1 MTDVPIKDI
10 ARGRWPSLLPMLGV
24 DARFLT
30 GKHGPCPMCGGKDR
44 FRFDDRKGD
53 GTYFCSGCGAGDGFN
68 LAEKTTGKTFKEI
81 AMIIKVEAVAVPIG
95 RARPEKSEI
104 ELKRAMQALWLGSG
118 PPSKDGPVGVYLNSR
133 LGRPWASKMVRENW
147 QGQWPRMVSKIDD
160 VDGRGVNLHL
170 THLTEDGEKA
180 PVVPV
185 KRVMPGKLP
194 DGCAIRLEPAGP
206 VMGIAEGIE
215 SAISAS
221 ILFKMPVWAAVSGVM
236 LSKWIPPQEAEEI
249 WIFGDNDGNYTGQA
263 KAYALA
269 HRLSVQFGRRVEVR
283 IPEAVGEDWNDF
295 LKKSSFV
302 S

>member
-1 MTDVPIKDI
+1 MADTPIKEI
-10 ARGRWPSLLPMLGV
+10 ARGRWLSLLPMLGV
-24 DARFLT
+24 EIRFLT
-30 GKHGPCPMCGGKDR
+30 GKHGPCPMCGGRDR
-44 FRFDDRKGD
+44 FRFDDKEGD
-53 GTYFCSGCGAGDGFN
+53 GTFFCSGCGAGDGFT
-68 LAEKTTGKTFKEI
+68 LTERVTGKNFREI
-81 AMIIKVEAVAVPIG
+81 ATLIKAQAGTVPLG
-95 RARPEKSEI
+95 RIQAARDEVD
-104 ELKRAMQALWLGSG
+104 LKRAMQGLWLGSG
-118 PPSKDGPVGVYLNSR
+118 RPSADGPVGVYLNNR
-133 LGRPWASKMVRENW
+133 LGRPWASKMIRENW
-147 QGQWPRMVSKIDD
+147 QGQWPRMVAKIDD

-194 DGCAIRLEPAGP
+194 DGCAIRLEPAQP

-221 ILFKMPVWAAVSGVM
+221 ILFKIPVWAAVSGVM

>member
-1 MTDVPIKDI
+1 MADTPIKEI
-10 ARGRWPSLLPMLGV
+10 ARGRWLSLLPMLGV
-24 DARFLT
+24 EVRFLT
-30 GKHGPCPMCGGKDR
+30 GKHGPCPMCGGRDR
-44 FRFDDRKGD
+44 FRFDDKEGD
-53 GTYFCSGCGAGDGFN
+53 GTFFCSGCGAGDGFT
-68 LAEKTTGKTFKEI
+68 LTERVTGKTFREI
-81 AMIIKVEAVAVPIG
+81 ATLIKTQAGAIPVG
-95 RARPEKSEI
+95 RIQVGRDEI
-104 ELKRAMQALWLGSG
+104 ELKRAMQAAWLGSG
-118 PPSKDGPVGVYLNSR
+118 SPSEDGPVGVYLNNR
-133 LGRPWASKMVRENW
+133 LGRPWASKMIRENW
-147 QGQWPRMVSKIDD
+147 QGQWPKMVAKIDD

-170 THLTEDGEKA
+170 THLTADGEKA

-194 DGCAIRLEPAGP
+194 DGCAIRLKPAGP

-221 ILFKMPVWAAVSGVM
+221 ILFRMPVWAAVSGVM

>member
-1 MTDVPIKDI
+1 MADTPIKEI
-10 ARGRWPSLLPMLGV
+10 ARGRWLSLLPMLGV
-24 DARFLT
+24 ELRFLT
-30 GKHGPCPMCGGKDR
+30 GKHGPCPMCGGRDR
-44 FRFDDRKGD
+44 FRFDDKEGD
-53 GTYFCSGCGAGDGFN
+53 GTFFCSGCGAGDGFT
-68 LAEKTTGKTFKEI
+68 LTERVTGKTFREI
-81 AMIIKVEAVAVPIG
+81 ATLIKAQAGAIPVGRVQAVRDEV
-95 RARPEKSEI
+95 
-104 ELKRAMQALWLGSG
+104 ELKRAMQAAWSSSG
-118 PPSKDGPVGVYLNSR
+118 QPSASGPVGVYLNSR
-133 LGRPWASKMVRENW
+133 LGRPWASKMIRENL

-221 ILFKMPVWAAVSGVM
+221 ILFKIPVWAAVSGVM